1 MKENKPKERKKV
13 LIIED
18 EQALR
23 EALADEFG
31 AAGFKV
37 LQAADGEEGL
47 VAIKQG
53 PDLLIVDLLM
63 PGMDGAEMLR
73 QVEDEGWKPDTPVI
87 ILTNLGLGTR
97 SVEQFVRDHPAWYL
111 MKAEHSLAEVRE
123 KAEALLGLAEVS
135 QMNKEPVVK

>member
-1 MKENKPKERKKV
+1 MKENILEKRRKV
-13 LIIED
+13 LIVED

-23 EALADEFG
+23 EALADEFE
-31 AAGFKV
+31 AAGFEV
-37 LQAADGEEGL
+37 LQAANGEAGL
-47 VAIKQG
+47 KAIKQG

-63 PGMDGAEMLR
+63 PEMDGAEMLK
-73 QVEDEGWKPDTPVI
+73 QVEDDAWRPDTPVI

-111 MKAEHSLAEVRE
+111 MKAEHSLTEVRE

-135 QMNKEPVVK
+135 KINKEVMAK